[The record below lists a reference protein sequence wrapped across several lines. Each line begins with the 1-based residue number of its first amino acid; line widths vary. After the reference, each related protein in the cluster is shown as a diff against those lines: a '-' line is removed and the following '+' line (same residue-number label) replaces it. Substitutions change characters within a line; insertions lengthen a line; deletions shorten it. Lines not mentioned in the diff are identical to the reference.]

1 MPSIRFNLKDPSS
14 KEDTLIFLIFRYNGV
29 RFKYST
35 GEKVKPKE
43 WNANKMEVRASYMGS
58 ADKNAR
64 LQKIKSELNKIYTK
78 YYTEGKFPTNKILS
92 DELDKALQ
100 KDILSEVSFFKALDE
115 FIETSP
121 NSKGTI
127 KKYISLRN
135 HLLCYSKKKNTVID
149 FHTIDL
155 EFYERFVKFFLDQ
168 GKLNNTIGK
177 YISTLK
183 AFLNWATEKGY
194 NKFLIFRKFKNIS
207 EDIDIVYLEE
217 EELNRI
223 VDLDIAHIPRLGKV
237 KDLFCLGCF
246 TGLRY
251 SDVVKIRPDDI
262 RDDYLMVNTVKTK
275 EILKIPLLSKP
286 KEILQKYLKDDDFI
300 KPISNQKMN
309 QYLKEICKLAK
320 IDAPVSMTKYSGKKR
335 IEVSEPKYNLISTH
349 TARRTFITLSLE
361 KGMRP
366 EVVMKISG
374 HKDYRT
380 FKKYIKLV
388 DKVVKNEMFDKWE

>member
-1 MPSIRFNLKDPSS
+1 MPSIRFNLKDASS
-14 KEDTLIFLIFRYNGV
+14 KEDTLIFLIFRYNGVRFKYSTGEKVKPKEGKENKMKERASNMGSADKNPRLQKIKSKQNKIKTKFNFKEASFKEDTLIFLIFRYNGV

-194 NKFLIFRKFKNIS
+194 
-207 EDIDIVYLEE
+207 
-217 EELNRI
+217 
-223 VDLDIAHIPRLGKV
+223 
-237 KDLFCLGCF
+237 
-246 TGLRY
+246 
-251 SDVVKIRPDDI
+251 
-262 RDDYLMVNTVKTK
+262 
-275 EILKIPLLSKP
+275 
-286 KEILQKYLKDDDFI
+286 
-300 KPISNQKMN
+300 
-309 QYLKEICKLAK
+309 
-320 IDAPVSMTKYSGKKR
+320 
-335 IEVSEPKYNLISTH
+335 
-349 TARRTFITLSLE
+349 
-361 KGMRP
+361 
-366 EVVMKISG
+366 
-374 HKDYRT
+374 
-380 FKKYIKLV
+380 
-388 DKVVKNEMFDKWE
+388 